1 MKKFLDLSS
10 RSVAIVSML
19 IMAFAVVGCD
29 DSSSASAGQNDEP
42 GVESSPSVEQGESSS
57 SVIPGGDP
65 ESSSEK
71 VKSSSSSVVDPSTV
85 VMGGMIDSRDGQ
97 TYKTVTIGTQVWMAE
112 NLNYETTNSYCYD
125 DDPSNC
131 SKYGRLY
138 TWAAATTACP
148 IGWHLPS
155 DDEWNTL
162 FTAVGGDS
170 VAGKM
175 LKSAGGWNDNHGAS
189 GNGTDTYA
197 FSALPA
203 GVRIYGDWGYDYEG
217 TVAHFW
223 SSSTEGG
230 FDGVYNVL
238 MGYGYDDADLDYTD
252 KYNGFSVRCLK
263 DYSDAPMQSSS
274 SVKSSS
280 SAKSSSSLAK
290 SSSSE
295 SSSSVSE
302 VSSSSLNDFDWS
314 LPKEAYLNPEI
325 KYDSVTDTRDGK
337 VYRTV
342 KIGEQTW
349 MAENLNYAYTG
360 VPYKVIGS
368 YVYTSDSTSWCYE
381 NDPANCAKYGRL
393 YTWAA
398 AIDSVKLANDVD
410 NPQDCGYGRECGL
423 TGKVQGI
430 CPSGWHLPS
439 YDEWNALFTAVGGQL
454 NPGKVLKSQTG
465 WNNNGNGTDA
475 YGFSALPAGYRS
487 YGGYFYG
494 GGINAFFWSATE
506 YGSYNAFYIYLYY
519 YNEYADLLSYDKYY
533 GFSVRCVKD

>member
-1 MKKFLDLSS
+1 MKKFILAMG
-10 RSVAIVSML
+10 VV
-19 IMAFAVVGCD
+19 AFAVVGCD
-29 DSSSASAGQNDEP
+29 DSSSASAGPNDEP
-42 GVESSPSVEQGESSS
+42 GVESSSSVEQGESSS

-71 VKSSSSSVVDPSTV
+71 AKSSSSSVVDPSTV
-85 VMGGMIDSRDGQ
+85 VMGVLIDSRDGQ
-97 TYKTVTIGTQVWMAE
+97 TYKTVTIGTQIWMAE

-131 SKYGRLY
+131 SNYGRLY
-138 TWAAATTACP
+138 TWAAAATACP

-162 FTAVGGDS
+162 FIAVGGDS
-170 VAGKM
+170 IAGKM

-252 KYNGFSVRCLK
+252 KYNGYSVRCLK
-263 DYSDAPMQSSS
+263 DYSEAPMQSSS

-302 VSSSSLNDFDWS
+302 VSSSSLKDFDWS
-314 LPKEAYLNPEI
+314 LPKETYLNPEI

-349 MAENLNYAYTG
+349 MAENLNFDPG
-360 VPYKVIGS
+360 QGGS
-368 YVYTSDSTSWCYE
+368 GEDKYDWSWCY
-381 NDPANCAKYGRL
+381 NDEPANCDVTGRF

-398 AIDSVKLANDVD
+398 AIDSVKLANDAD
-410 NPQDCGYGRECGL
+410 NPLECGYDKFCDL
-423 TGKVQGI
+423 TGTVQGI
-430 CPSGWHLPS
+430 CPTGWHLPS
-439 YDEWNALFTAVGGQL
+439 QTEWDVLFTAVGGQSSA
-454 NPGKVLKSQTG
+454 GKVLKSQSG
-465 WNNNGNGTDA
+465 WYKNKGTDA
-475 YGFSALPAGYRS
+475 FGFAVLPAGLWNHAFNYDGWLAYFWCSTENDRS
-487 YGGYFYG
+487 R
-494 GGINAFFWSATE
+494 ACDVAMD
-506 YGSYNAFYIYLYY
+506 YY
-519 YNEYADLLSYDKYY
+519 YADVGLGNSTKYY
-533 GFSVRCVKD
+533 GFSVRCVKDE